1 MKKLICLMLAVFM
14 VLSMVACGG
23 SKEAEPQAATPSLR
37 VGIGRVDIT
46 PAATDGVLLSGG
58 GDPNRHANNVLDYL
72 YVTCIAITDEN
83 DVTALIVTQD
93 SVDSNG
99 SHSKATRDS
108 LSQATGVPYDNI
120 FICATHTHSAPS
132 AGADDPN
139 NATWLTSYKKGI
151 VKAAELAMA
160 DRSPATVSS
169 GSVEAEGYAFVRRY
183 YLDDGTVQG
192 ASGNQSTSTKIVSH
206 VYEANDTVQIVRFTR
221 EEEGK
226 RDIIMTNLGVHC
238 TFNGATTKLNISAD
252 YPAGIRTYVESEV
265 EDVIVAFFAAA
276 AGDQVGDSDL
286 PERAHGLD
294 YFSYGEKIG
303 EFIVNAL
310 PDLKPV
316 ETGSV
321 RAAHQVVETGSNHIA
336 PDRKAAADQH
346 WALFQEKGF
355 AVAEAAAKADGFAG
369 IYECMGVRMR
379 SGLKPTQ
386 SIPLSVLTVGEL
398 SFSFSP
404 YEMYGASAADLV
416 ARSPYENTFVI
427 SCANGAAG
435 YIPTTLGYEL
445 NTYEAYTSKVI
456 PGTAETLVNTFISML
471 EMLKNS

>member
-1 MKKLICLMLAVFM
+1 MKKLVCLTLAVLM

-23 SKEAEPQAATPSLR
+23 SKEETPQETTPSLR
-37 VGIGRVDIT
+37 VGVGRVDIT
-46 PAATDGVLLSGG
+46 PETGVLLSGG
-58 GDPNRHANNVLDYL
+58 GDPNRYANNIIDYL
-72 YVTCIAITDEN
+72 YVTCIAITDET
-83 DVTALIVTQD
+83 DVTALLITQD

-99 SHSKATRDS
+99 NHSKAIRDNI
-108 LSQATGVPYDNI
+108 SQVTGVPYDNI

-132 AGADDPN
+132 AGSDDPA
-139 NATWLTSYKKGI
+139 NATWLTAYKKAI

-169 GSVEAEGYAFVRRY
+169 GSTQAEGYAFVRRY
-183 YLDDGTVQG
+183 YLDDGTVKG
-192 ASGNQSTSTKIVSH
+192 ASGNQSESTKIVKH
-206 VYEANDTVQIVRFTR
+206 VYEANETVQIIRFAR

-226 RDIIMTNLGVHC
+226 KDIIMTNLGVHC
-238 TFNGATTKLNISAD
+238 TFNGSTTMLNVSAD

-265 EDVIVAFFAAA
+265 DDVIVAFFAGA

-286 PERAHGLD
+286 PELAHGLG
-294 YFSYGEKIG
+294 YFEYGEKIG

-316 ETGSV
+316 ETGLV
-321 RAAHQVVETGSNHIA
+321 KGAQQIVEADSNHIA

-369 IYECMGVRMR
+369 IYECMGVRIR

-404 YEMYGASAADLV
+404 YEMYGASAADLI

-435 YIPTTLGYEL
+435 YIPTALGYDL
-445 NTYEAYTSKVI
+445 NTYEAYTSKVV
-456 PGTAETLVNTFISML
+456 PGTAENLVNVFISML
-471 EMLKNS
+471 EQLKNG